1 MAATRIPVRVAVDE
15 LRDKFLTYGLKEE
28 EHSIDGY
35 GFTYHTLPHAAI
47 VSYQV
52 HHDQRVPRR
61 FWFDIDHF
69 ILAE

>member
-1 MAATRIPVRVAVDE
+1 MATRTPVRIAVDE
-15 LRDKFLTYGLKEE
+15 LRDLFIAYGLKEE
-28 EHSIDGY
+28 EQPIDGY

-47 VSYQV
+47 VSYQA

-61 FWFDIDHF
+61 FWFDTQLF